1 MLEAVSGVYRSI
13 KVGPPTQSDATMG
26 PVISAAQREKCE
38 NLVEAAEEHGGK
50 VVCGGGRPAGLDRG
64 YYFEPTVLDVPDNAN
79 PAAREEIFG
88 PVIAVIGYRDLDHA
102 VEIANDSIYGLSG
115 QVYGADVATAVR
127 VARRLRTGAVNVN
140 TTVFSAYA
148 PSGGYKQSGLGR
160 ERGTDGI
167 REFQEVKH
175 MSIGSFHYD
184 QHHHQAECQSDESTP
199 FDLNWLISV
208 DDHILEPPNLWVDR
222 VASKDRD
229 RAPHME
235 VDDKGMD
242 VWVYDG
248 KKMPSSGLSAV
259 VGKSK
264 EEFSPEPLN
273 YSEMRPGCYDA
284 KARVEDMDLSGVLA
298 SLCFPTL
305 PRFCGQLFMEA
316 SDREFG
322 FECLQIYNDWLVEE
336 WCGAAPG
343 RYIPLMLIPMW
354 DPALA
359 AEEMERMA
367 AKGVTSFAFSENPE
381 PLGLPTIHDADHYW
395 EPVMAKANELD
406 MVASM
411 HVGSSSTLPRICNDA
426 PFMANLTW
434 GASRTSGTMLSW
446 LFSGLFQ
453 RYPNL
458 KIALSEGECGWM
470 PYFLERAEQVL
481 DKQRYWVKRG
491 TKFMGHAGNEA
502 DLDTLDIRE
511 TFRKHIYGCIIEDRH
526 AVKSLDELGEDN
538 IMCET
543 DYPHSDSTWPNCI
556 EVARNTMKDLPA
568 EVQYKLLRG
577 NAERLYRFT
586 PAEPP
591 ALTGA

>member
-1 MLEAVSGVYRSI
+1 VSEY
-13 KVGPPTQSDATMG
+13 
-26 PVISAAQREKCE
+26 
-38 NLVEAAEEHGGK
+38 
-50 VVCGGGRPAGLDRG
+50 
-64 YYFEPTVLDVPDNAN
+64 
-79 PAAREEIFG
+79 
-88 PVIAVIGYRDLDHA
+88 
-102 VEIANDSIYGLSG
+102 
-115 QVYGADVATAVR
+115 
-127 VARRLRTGAVNVN
+127 
-140 TTVFSAYA
+140 
-148 PSGGYKQSGLGR
+148 
-160 ERGTDGI
+160 
-167 REFQEVKH
+167 
-175 MSIGSFHYD
+175 
-184 QHHHQAECQSDESTP
+184 
-199 FDLNWLISV
+199 DLNWLISV
-208 DDHILEPPNLWVDR
+208 DDHILEPPNLWIDR
-222 VASKDRD
+222 VAAKDRD

-235 VDDKGMD
+235 VDDTGMD

-248 KKMPSSGLSAV
+248 KRMPSSGLSAV

-284 KARVEDMDLSGVLA
+284 KARLEDMDRSGVLA

-322 FECLQIYNDWLVEE
+322 FQCLQIYNDWLVED
-336 WCGAAPG
+336 WCGVAPG

-359 AEEMERMA
+359 VKEMERMA
-367 AKGVTSFAFSENPE
+367 AKGVTAFAFSENPE
-381 PLGLPTIHDADHYW
+381 PLGLPTIHDANGYW
-395 EPVMAKANELD
+395 DPVMGAANELEL
-406 MVASM
+406 VASM
-411 HVGSSSTLPRICNDA
+411 HVGSSSTLPKICSDA

-458 KIALSEGECGWM
+458 KIALSEGEVGWM

-491 TKFMGHAGNEA
+491 QTFMGHAGNGA

-511 TFRKHIYGCIIEDRH
+511 TFRNHIYGCIIEDHH
-526 AVKSLDELGEDN
+526 AVKSLDEIGEDN
-538 IMCET
+538 VMCET
-543 DYPHSDSTWPNCI
+543 DYPHSDSTWPDCI
-556 EVARNTMKDLPA
+556 DVARNTMKDLPEA
-568 EVQYKLLRG
+568 VQYKLLRG

-591 ALTGA
+591 VLANA